1 MASEP
6 VQKAGLDSSGAVAQS
21 QQDSEKLLGTG
32 VHPLVCA
39 EDGSIPCDPTGK
51 GDKGLPSPASKV
63 DKGL

>member
-6 VQKAGLDSSGAVAQS
+6 VQKADLDTSGAVAQS
-21 QQDSEKLLGTG
+21 LQDSEKLLGTG

-39 EDGSIPCDPTGK
+39 DDGSTPCPPPTK
-51 GDKGLPSPASKV
+51 GDKGLPSPAGKA